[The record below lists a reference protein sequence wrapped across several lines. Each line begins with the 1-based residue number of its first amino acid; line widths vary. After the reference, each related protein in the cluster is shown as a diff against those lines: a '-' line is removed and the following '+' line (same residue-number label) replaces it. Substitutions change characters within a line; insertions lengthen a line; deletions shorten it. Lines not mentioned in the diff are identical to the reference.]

1 MRSSSPIR
9 LLPIL
14 VGVIVLVA
22 LFRLG
27 GHLLDDEPAVSAFSA
42 ALAQDAQDGADGD
55 GAEAAA
61 EVATEPEAAAV
72 EVEPEAAAVE
82 AEPEADSRPAD
93 VPQPESGEPP
103 MISAAEQE
111 LLESLQERR
120 LTLDRREQDVLLR
133 ERLLQ
138 ATERRLEQ
146 RIAELRA
153 IEARIEAS
161 FGRYETAQR
170 EQLEGLVGMYENM
183 KPKDAARIFDRL
195 DITVLV
201 EVVEQM
207 QTRKMSPILAK
218 MDPAVAE
225 RLTVE
230 LAARAAMRTTPTTGT
245 SAAELQDP

>member
-27 GHLLDDEPAVSAFSA
+27 GHLLDDEPAVSAFGT
-42 ALAQDAQDGADGD
+42 ALAQDAQGDAAGD

-61 EVATEPEAAAV
+61 DVETEPEV
-72 EVEPEAAAVE
+72 AAVE
-82 AEPEADSRPAD
+82 AEPEAASRPAD
-93 VPQPESGEPP
+93 VPQQEGGEPP

-230 LAARAAMRTTPTTGT
+230 LAARAAMGATHTASTG
-245 SAAELQDP
+245 AGELQDP